1 MIGYLEGKIANY
13 DGQMVTVM
21 VGGIG
26 FEVMM
31 PRDGAT
37 LYDLGQEVG
46 IYTYM
51 HVRENDI
58 GLYGFENAL
67 DKQVFNLLIGVS
79 GIGPK
84 SAVQMLGVA
93 GAKDVL
99 SAIRSENEKL
109 LSSLPGIGKK
119 TSARIILELK
129 EKVDKLFPEL
139 PIDKSEST
147 GKKTT
152 KAKSSIEDDLTD
164 TLMAL
169 GYRSNE
175 IKLMYEST
183 DVLEE
188 TEIDRAIKRALQFL
202 ARG

>member
-147 GKKTT
+147 GKKTA

>member
-13 DGQMVTVM
+13 DVQMVTVM

-147 GKKTT
+147 GKKPT

>member
-139 PIDKSEST
+139 PIEST